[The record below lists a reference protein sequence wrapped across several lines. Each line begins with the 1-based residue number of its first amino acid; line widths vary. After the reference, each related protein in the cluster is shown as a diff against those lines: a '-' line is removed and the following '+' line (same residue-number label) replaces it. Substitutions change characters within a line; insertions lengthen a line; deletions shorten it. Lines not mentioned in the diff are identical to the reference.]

1 MCLCNCLRTGNLA
14 MTSLPVLSQVE
25 LTKTR
30 HDMISYEKKAE
41 LLNQKAQ
48 EVSASTYNVLL
59 CIVFCARLSIF
70 TVIISQGPYT
80 EYSVLKI

>member
-1 MCLCNCLRTGNLA
+1 ML
-14 MTSLPVLSQVE
+14 QVE

-48 EVSASTYNVLL
+48 EVRLL
-59 CIVFCARLSIF
+59 LLVGRGPKVF
-70 TVIISQGPYT
+70 
-80 EYSVLKI
+80 VLKRAVD